1 MGPFRIFN
9 GEINNKATKAFG
21 GESSGI
27 RDWDDIKY
35 PHMLEYNENM
45 FEEYWSKNEIR
56 LGEDLVQYK
65 ELTDKERFVYNV
77 ITGYLTALD
86 SFATDFN
93 FALGFICTDSSIRS
107 NIALINSFE
116 ILHNTSYQYLT
127 STMLNFEQKR
137 EAFNAPKN
145 IPLLVE
151 RNNMVIEKIQKM
163 TDTIFYY
170 VSNKKE
176 FDDELAQIIFEGIL
190 ANLVLEGIFF
200 TGAFVYFHSLA
211 RDNKMIGSNNMINLI
226 KEDET
231 QHSVFYGDLMKIIML
246 ENPNINTEENHNKAI
261 EFIKACVEK
270 EKEWAKFLFDGIETI
285 SIQEYNDY
293 IEYLTNVVCRNSG
306 IKEVYPDNK
315 EIKSKWILTYG
326 SKKGDKSVNGE
337 MPIAT
342 RQDFFQTNVI
352 GYQHEDGNG
361 FDL

>member
-9 GEINNKATKAFG
+9 GEVNNKATKTFG
-21 GESSGI
+21 GVSSGI

-35 PHMLEYNENM
+35 PHMLEINENL

-56 LGEDLVQYK
+56 LGDDLVQYK
-65 ELTDKERFVYNV
+65 DLTEKERYVYNV

-93 FALGFICTDSSIRS
+93 FALGFVCTDSSIRS

-116 ILHNTSYQYLT
+116 VLHNTSYQYLT
-127 STMLNFEQKR
+127 STMLNIEQKK

-145 IPLLVE
+145 IPLLIE
-151 RNNMVIEKIQKM
+151 RNNLVIEKIQKM
-163 TDTIFYY
+163 TDMIFDYG
-170 VSNKKE
+170 SKRKE
-176 FDDELAQIIFEGIL
+176 LDDQLLEAIYEGIL
-190 ANLVLEGIFF
+190 ANLVLEGIYF

-211 RDNKMIGSNNMINLI
+211 RDNRMIGSNNMINLI

-231 QHSVFYGDLMKIIML
+231 QHSVFFGDLMKILML
-246 ENPNINTEENHNKAI
+246 ENPSLNTQERHDKAL
-261 EFIKACVEK
+261 EYIKICVEK
-270 EKEWAKFLFDGIETI
+270 EKEWAKFLFEEIETI
-285 SIQEYNDY
+285 SIGEYNDY
-293 IEYLTNVVCRNSG
+293 IEYLTNVVCRNAG
-306 IKEVYPDNK
+306 IQEVYPENT

-326 SKKGDKSVNGE
+326 SKKGDKNL
-337 MPIAT
+337 AT

-352 GYQHEDGNG
+352 GYQHEDGDG